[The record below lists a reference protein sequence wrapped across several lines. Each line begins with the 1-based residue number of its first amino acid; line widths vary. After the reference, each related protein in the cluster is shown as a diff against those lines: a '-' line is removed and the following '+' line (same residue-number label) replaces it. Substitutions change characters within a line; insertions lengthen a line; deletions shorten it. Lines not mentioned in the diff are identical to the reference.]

1 MDPYATHKD
10 PYKDPYGSWPRAAGG
25 APGRPSPLLH
35 FHRAFSTT
43 TYSTDQNYFQLIINQ
58 RAEDRGKSENCE
70 KVNPLFNLIIAPSG
84 KLKKVIA
91 IPVILA
97 FFVDVFSA

>member
-1 MDPYATHKD
+1 M
-10 PYKDPYGSWPRAAGG
+10 
-25 APGRPSPLLH
+25 LLPPK
-35 FHRAFSTT
+35 T

-58 RAEDRGKSENCE
+58 RAEDRE
-70 KVNPLFNLIIAPSG
+70 KVKIAKKLIHLFNLIIAPSG

>member
-1 MDPYATHKD
+1 M
-10 PYKDPYGSWPRAAGG
+10 GI
-25 APGRPSPLLH
+25 
-35 FHRAFSTT
+35 
-43 TYSTDQNYFQLIINQ
+43 YSTDQDYFQLIINQ
-58 RAEDRGKSENCE
+58 RAEDREKSENCE
-70 KVNPLFNLIIAPSG
+70 KLIHFFNLIIAPSG